1 MSPLSKRKKRRRKL
15 PLRLLAVAGVVLVVL
30 GVAGALGYEVFAG
43 WRARDLAAK
52 AKENF
57 EKANYRMA
65 WLQINSAKDLR
76 PDEPAVLRVLGQI
89 EGAMGRANALDYYA
103 KLSQKSEL
111 TPEDLL
117 ARAEIAGR
125 FGNDD
130 QFAEAAGALEK
141 SGRVTEAGQLRAAR
155 KLRRG
160 DVDRAIGE
168 ARAAVTASD
177 DPALKLTLARLLA
190 RRYGP
195 EFGPGLTPSSEAMA
209 GADEVVDLVD
219 QLLETAQRKPAL
231 AFALNEVN
239 TSPEIRLRWANVA
252 MEKVETDN
260 PALLPAAAVLVRS
273 GQKTPQQIHEQ
284 LRPVFDAA
292 PLERR
297 AAYVL
302 WLTGAGMPKEAVT
315 MITAQEAG
323 ESTAAFGA
331 RTEALFGSGS
341 LDAVLDAVE
350 SGGNVDD
357 DVRLAVKA
365 RAEYARGRGAQGGSA
380 ALREAMH
387 AAARKGRL
395 ELILPAGESLGASPV
410 VDEKLVELCGDPAL
424 SDYVFRIARDRF
436 SRSGRA
442 SLLAAAH
449 ERALAASPESPAVLD
464 YQRYLALTESSPVG
478 LDETAAAAGAEPANV
493 NFRITHALNLLRNG
507 KPQEALEAFDTITV
521 FADRLPP
528 GQLAVIAAV
537 LAANNDVVRA
547 RAAAAMIEPGRVL
560 PGEYALI
567 APLRAP

>member
-1 MSPLSKRKKRRRKL
+1 MP
-15 PLRLLAVAGVVLVVL
+15 
-30 GVAGALGYEVFAG
+30 
-43 WRARDLAAK
+43 
-52 AKENF
+52 
-57 EKANYRMA
+57 

-76 PDEPAVLRVLGQI
+76 DGEPDVLRVLGQI
-89 EGAMGRANALDYYA
+89 ESAMGRATALEYYE
-103 KLSQKSEL
+103 KLSEKSEL
-111 TPEDLL
+111 NADDLQ
-117 ARAEIAGR
+117 ARAEIATR
-125 FGNDD
+125 FGNEE
-130 QFAEAAGALEK
+130 QFAEGIDALEK
-141 SGRVTEAGQLRAAR
+141 AGKAKEAGELRTARQLRQ
-155 KLRRG
+155 G
-160 DVDRAIGE
+160 DIDRAIAE
-168 ARAAVTASD
+168 ARSAVAASD
-177 DPALKLTLARLLA
+177 DPAVKLTLARLLA

-209 GADEVVDLVD
+209 GADEVVDIVD
-219 QLLETAQRKPAL
+219 QLLETPERKPAL
-231 AFALNEVN
+231 AFALNEAKA
-239 TSPEIRLRWANVA
+239 SPEVRLRWANAA
-252 MEKVETDN
+252 MEKVDTGN

-273 GQKTPQQIHEQ
+273 GQKTPRQIHEQ

-302 WLTGAGMPKEAVT
+302 WLTGAGMPKETLT

-331 RTEALFGSGS
+331 RTEALFGAGN

-357 DVRLAVKA
+357 DVRLAAKA

-380 ALREAMH
+380 ALREAMG
-387 AAARKGRL
+387 AAAKKGRL
-395 ELILPAGESLGASPV
+395 ELILPSGESLGASSV
-410 VDEKLVELCGDPAL
+410 IDEKLVELCGDPAL

-449 ERALAASPESPAVLD
+449 ERALAASPESPAVRD

-478 LDETAAAAGAEPANV
+478 LNETAAAAAAEPANV
-493 NFRITHALNLLRNG
+493 NFRVTHALNLLRNE
-507 KPQEALEAFDTITV
+507 KPREALEAFDTITV

-537 LAANNDVVRA
+537 LAANDDMVRA